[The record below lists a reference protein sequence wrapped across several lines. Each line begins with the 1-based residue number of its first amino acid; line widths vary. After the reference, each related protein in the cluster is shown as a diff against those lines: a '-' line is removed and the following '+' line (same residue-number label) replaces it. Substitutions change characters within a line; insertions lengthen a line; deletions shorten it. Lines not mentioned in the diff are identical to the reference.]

1 VSVAAVPWQT
11 EIASIRAQRRSPMVL
26 PGLIAYSYILPMLYI
41 ELTIVVALIL
51 LNGLLALAEL
61 AIVSSR
67 RARLQAL
74 VDRQVIGSRR
84 ALALATD
91 PGRFLSTVQIGITL
105 VGVLSGA
112 FSGATLG
119 LHLAKWFV
127 DLGMRASVA
136 EALGVGLVVAVITY
150 FSLVI
155 GELVPKQIALRNPE
169 KIAVRVAP
177 AMTAMASIASPIV
190 SFLDISG
197 RAVLRALGY
206 RAQPQHRVTDEE
218 IRSLMAEAETAGI
231 LEPGERAMIAGV
243 MRLGDRPVRAVMTP
257 RRQVDMVDLSADP
270 EEIRRTIL
278 ESAHSR
284 LPAHTGTPEEML
296 GIVQAKD
303 LLDAYLRGERP
314 DIRAQVRP
322 APNVP
327 DTADALDVL
336 NVIKRSPV
344 HIALVHDEY
353 GQFEGIV
360 TNADILEAIAG
371 AFRTDE
377 GAVEPDAVRRED
389 GSWLISGGMP
399 ADEMADRL
407 SVVLPADRSYHTAAG
422 FVLTQFGHLPEIGE
436 SFDTQGWRFEVIDL
450 DGRRIDK
457 ILASR
462 IAALRRRA
470 AI

>member
-1 VSVAAVPWQT
+1 MLFIEVA
-11 EIASIRAQRRSPMVL
+11 
-26 PGLIAYSYILPMLYI
+26 
-41 ELTIVVALIL
+41 IVVALIL

-119 LHLAKWFV
+119 LHLAKWFI
-127 DLGMRASVA
+127 DLGLRSSVA
-136 EALGVGLVVAVITY
+136 EAVGVGLVVAVITY

-177 AMTAMASIASPIV
+177 AMTALATIASPIV
-190 SFLDISG
+190 SFLDVSG

-206 RAQPQHRVTDEE
+206 RAQPAHRVTDEE
-218 IRSLMAEAETAGI
+218 IRSLMAEAETAGV

-243 MRLGDRPVRAVMTP
+243 MRLGDRPVRAIMTP
-257 RRQVDMVDLSADP
+257 RRQVDMIDLTADP
-270 EEIRRTIL
+270 EDIRRTIV

-284 LPAHTGTPEEML
+284 LPAHAGTPEEML
-296 GIVQAKD
+296 GVIQAKD

-314 DIRAQVRP
+314 DIRAQLRP

-336 NVIKRSPV
+336 GVIKRSPV

-377 GAVEPDAVRRED
+377 GPLEPEAVRRQD
-389 GSWLISGGMP
+389 GSWLISGSMP

-407 SVVLPADRSYHTAAG
+407 SVVLPPDRSYHTAAG

-436 SFDTQGWRFEVIDL
+436 SFDSQGWRFEVVDL

-462 IAALRRRA
+462 IAAARRRA
-470 AI
+470 AV

>member
-1 VSVAAVPWQT
+1 VASADQLPVLYIP
-11 EIASIRAQRRSPMVL
+11 PMF
-26 PGLIAYSYILPMLYI
+26 YI
-41 ELTIVVALIL
+41 ELAIVAALIL

-67 RARLQAL
+67 RARLRAL
-74 VDRQVIGSRR
+74 VDRGVVGARR

-119 LHLAKWFV
+119 LHLAEWFV
-127 DLGMRASVA
+127 DLGLPKGIA

-155 GELVPKQIALRNPE
+155 GELVPKQIALRDPE

-177 AMTAMASIASPIV
+177 AMTGLATIASPIV
-190 SFLDISG
+190 SFLDFSG

-206 RAQPQHRVTDEE
+206 RERPEHRVTDDE
-218 IRSLMAEAETAGI
+218 IRSLMAEAETAGV

-243 MRLGDRPVRAVMTP
+243 MRLGDRPVRAIMTP
-257 RRQVDMVDLSADP
+257 RREVDMIDLTADP
-270 EEIRRTIL
+270 EDIRRTIV
-278 ESAHSR
+278 ESVHSR
-284 LPAHTGTPEEML
+284 LPAHAGTPEEML
-296 GIVQAKD
+296 GVVQAKD

-327 DTADALDVL
+327 DTSDALDVL
-336 NVIKRSPV
+336 DAIKGSPL
-344 HIALVHDEY
+344 HLALVHDEY
-353 GQFEGIV
+353 GQFEGVV
-360 TNADILEAIAG
+360 TNADILEAIVG

-377 GAVEPDAVRRED
+377 GSAEPEAVQRDD
-389 GSWLISGGMP
+389 GSWLIAGAMP

-407 SVVLPADRSYHTAAG
+407 SISLPPDRSYHTAAG
-422 FVLTQFGHLPEIGE
+422 FVLSELGHLPDVGE
-436 SFDTQGWRFEVIDL
+436 SFDSQGWRFEVVDL
-450 DGRRIDK
+450 DARRIDK

-462 IAALRRRA
+462 IAAGAPDVTPKMSHR
-470 AI
+470 

>member
-1 VSVAAVPWQT
+1 
-11 EIASIRAQRRSPMVL
+11 
-26 PGLIAYSYILPMLYI
+26 MLFI
-41 ELTIVVALIL
+41 ELAIVVALIL

-127 DLGMRASVA
+127 DLGLRASVA

-169 KIAVRVAP
+169 KIAARVAP

-206 RAQPQHRVTDEE
+206 RAQPEHRVTDEE
-218 IRSLMAEAETAGI
+218 IRSLMAEAETAGV

-243 MRLGDRPVRAVMTP
+243 MRLGDRPVRAIMTP
-257 RRQVDMVDLSADP
+257 RRQVDMVDLTADP
-270 EEIRRTIL
+270 EDIRRTIV
-278 ESAHSR
+278 ESVHSR
-284 LPAHTGTPEEML
+284 LPAHAGTPEEML
-296 GIVQAKD
+296 GVVQAKD

-322 APNVP
+322 TPNVP

-336 NVIKRSPV
+336 GVIKRSPV

-371 AFRTDE
+371 AFRTDA
-377 GAVEPDAVRRED
+377 GPLEPEAVRRQD
-389 GSWLISGGMP
+389 GSWLISGSMA

-407 SVVLPADRSYHTAAG
+407 SISLPTDRGYHTAAG
-422 FVLTQFGHLPEIGE
+422 FVLSQLGHLPEIGE
-436 SFDTQGWRFEVIDL
+436 SFDTQGWRFEVVDL

-457 ILASR
+457 ILVSR

-470 AI
+470 AV

>member
-1 VSVAAVPWQT
+1 
-11 EIASIRAQRRSPMVL
+11 
-26 PGLIAYSYILPMLYI
+26 MLYI
-41 ELTIVVALIL
+41 ELAIVVALIL
-51 LNGLLALAEL
+51 LNGVLALAEL

-74 VDRQVIGSRR
+74 VDRGVGGSRR
-84 ALALATD
+84 AVALATN

-112 FSGATLG
+112 FSGATFG
-119 LHLAKWFV
+119 LHLAEWFV
-127 DLGMRASVA
+127 ALGLRAGVA

-150 FSLVI
+150 LSLVI
-155 GELVPKQIALRNPE
+155 GELVPKQIALRDPE

-177 AMTAMASIASPIV
+177 AMTVMATVASPIV
-190 SFLDISG
+190 SFLDFSG

-206 RAQPQHRVTDEE
+206 EDKPVHQVTDEE
-218 IRSLMAEAETAGI
+218 IRSLMAEAETAGV

-243 MRLGDRPVRAVMTP
+243 MRLGDRPVRAIMTP
-257 RRQVDMVDLSADP
+257 RREVDMLNLIDDP
-270 EEIRRTIL
+270 DELRRTIV
-278 ESAHSR
+278 ESVHSR
-284 LPAHTGTPEEML
+284 LPAYAGTPEEML
-296 GIVQAKD
+296 GVVQAKD
-303 LLDAYLRGERP
+303 LLDRYLRGERP
-314 DIRAQVRP
+314 DLRAQVRP

-336 NVIKRSPV
+336 DVLKGSPV
-344 HIALVHDEY
+344 HMALVHDEY

-377 GAVEPDAVRRED
+377 GSVEPEALRRDD
-389 GSWLISGGMP
+389 GSWLISGSMP

-407 SVVLPADRSYHTAAG
+407 SITLPPDRSYHTAAG
-422 FVLTQFGHLPEIGE
+422 FVLSEVGHLPEVGE
-436 SFDTQGWRFEVIDL
+436 SFHSHSWRFEVVDL

-462 IAALRRRA
+462 ISAGRRRA
-470 AI
+470 A

>member
-1 VSVAAVPWQT
+1 
-11 EIASIRAQRRSPMVL
+11 
-26 PGLIAYSYILPMLYI
+26 MLYI
-41 ELTIVVALIL
+41 ELAIVAALIL
-51 LNGLLALAEL
+51 LNGFLALAEL

-74 VDRQVIGSRR
+74 VDRDVVGSRR
-84 ALALATD
+84 ALALATN

-112 FSGATLG
+112 FSGATFG
-119 LHLAKWFV
+119 LHLAEWFV
-127 DLGMRASVA
+127 ALGLRASVA

-150 FSLVI
+150 LSLVI
-155 GELVPKQIALRNPE
+155 GELVPKQIALRDPE

-177 AMTAMASIASPIV
+177 AMTVMATITSPIV
-190 SFLDISG
+190 SFLDFSG

-206 RAQPQHRVTDEE
+206 EGKPVHRVTDEE
-218 IRSLMAEAETAGI
+218 IRSLMAEAETAGV

-243 MRLGDRPVRAVMTP
+243 MRLGDRPVRAIMTP
-257 RRQVDMVDLSADP
+257 RREVDMLDLTADP
-270 EEIRRTIL
+270 DDIRRTIV
-278 ESAHSR
+278 ESVHSR
-284 LPAHTGTPEEML
+284 LPAHAGTPEEML

-336 NVIKRSPV
+336 DVIKGSPV
-344 HIALVHDEY
+344 HMALVHDEY

-377 GAVEPDAVRRED
+377 GSVEPEAVRRDD
-389 GSWLISGGMP
+389 GSWLISGSMP

-407 SVVLPADRSYHTAAG
+407 SIALPPDRSYHTAAG
-422 FVLTQFGHLPEIGE
+422 FVLSQLGHLPEVGE
-436 SFDTQGWRFEVIDL
+436 SFNSHGWRFEVVDL

-462 IAALRRRA
+462 IPAGRRRA
-470 AI
+470 A